1 MTHRWNMCNLRIGTC
16 VTMGV
21 GTGDVL
27 TDLTRGWGGGRKK
40 GHLRGQKERALA
52 RAKNGS
58 GGSTDGPV
66 DFVDRRRYKIV
77 LDITST

>member
-1 MTHRWNMCNLRIGTC
+1 MQPAYRDLRNNACGNRRRINRFNSR
-16 VTMGV
+16 V
-21 GTGDVL
+21 
-27 TDLTRGWGGGRKK
+27 GGGRKK